1 MPPEIPLRSQLDKMK
16 LESIINISRE
26 KDLSKI
32 VYLNLFNNKIK
43 KIEGLQQL
51 LNLETLILAFNEIDV
66 IEGLEC
72 SSKLKKVDLGHN
84 FIRNI

>member
-16 LESIINISRE
+16 LDSIINISRE

-43 KIEGLQQL
+43 KIECLQQL

-72 SSKLKKVDLGHN
+72 NNKLKKLDLGHN